1 MAEKPPAQSANSQ
14 DRTQAAAC
22 PQCETISAAGS
33 GSRLRHY
40 GEIAGIFVLVAAVYL
55 LLRRFDLLQGG
66 LAVSDRLTYGL
77 VFFIGLAASV
87 STCMAVTGG
96 LLLAAAAK
104 YDSVSATT
112 APATK
117 FKLHLYFNAGRL
129 IGYGVLGGVIG
140 ALGSALAFSA
150 EVNGVLML
158 AASVVMV
165 VIGLQLVGLLPS
177 FGLARVVPVAWL
189 EWVRSNSARQ
199 SGPAAFLLGA
209 ATFFF
214 PCGFTQA
221 LQLYVL
227 SQASATAGALTML
240 IFALGTL
247 PALLSLSA
255 ITSFAR
261 GAIQRYLLKF
271 AGALLI
277 LLSLVNIQYGLLLT
291 GLETSRPVQGTKV
304 DRVPV
309 VGGAQAA
316 SMKIVGLDYSP
327 NRFSVQQG
335 IPVIWRIDAT
345 EADGCGAVLIVP
357 KLGIRR
363 LLATNATNIIKFTP
377 GELGDIEFN
386 CGMGMMTPDSK
397 FTVVPASG

>member
-1 MAEKPPAQSANSQ
+1 MAEKPRAPANC
-14 DRTQAAAC
+14 T
-22 PQCETISAAGS
+22 PCEPTDVAGS
-33 GSRLRHY
+33 PSRLRRY
-40 GEIAGIFVLVAAVYL
+40 GEIAGIFVLVAALYL

-66 LAVSDRLTYGL
+66 LAVSDHLTYGL
-77 VFFIGLAASV
+77 VFLIGLAASV

-112 APATK
+112 APAAK
-117 FKLHLYFNAGRL
+117 FKLHLHFNAGRL
-129 IGYGVLGGVIG
+129 ISYAVLGGAIG

-158 AASVVMV
+158 VASAIMV
-165 VIGLQLVGLLPS
+165 TIGLQLIGLLPS
-177 FGLARVVPVAWL
+177 FGLARVVPASWL
-189 EWVRSNSARQ
+189 EWLRSNSARQ

-209 ATFFF
+209 STFFF

-227 SQASATAGALTML
+227 SQASATTGALTML

-247 PALLSLSA
+247 PALLSLSV

-261 GAIQRYLLKF
+261 GAVQRYLMKF

-277 LLSLVNIQYGLLLT
+277 LLSLVNIQYDLLLT
-291 GLETSRPVQGTKV
+291 GVETSRPLQTAKIE
-304 DRVPV
+304 RVPIVDGVQV
-309 VGGAQAA
+309 V
-316 SMKIVGLDYSP
+316 SMKIVGLDYAP
-327 NRFSVQQG
+327 NRFSVRQG
-335 IPVIWRIDAT
+335 IPVSWRIDAS
-345 EADGCGAVLIVP
+345 EADGCGVVLIVP
-357 KLGIRR
+357 RLGVRR
-363 LLATNATNIIKFTP
+363 LLATNATNIIRFTP
-377 GELGDIEFN
+377 GEPGDIEFN

>member
-1 MAEKPPAQSANSQ
+1 MVEKPDAQSASSQ
-14 DRTQAAAC
+14 ERTEAAAC
-22 PQCETISAAGS
+22 PQCGPTDAAAP

-40 GEIAGIFVLVAAVYL
+40 GEIAGIFVVVAAAYL
-55 LLRRFDLLQGG
+55 LLRRFDLQGG
-66 LAVSDRLTYGL
+66 LAVSDHLTYGL
-77 VFFIGLAASV
+77 VFLIGLAASV

-96 LLLAAAAK
+96 LLLAVAAK
-104 YDSVSATT
+104 YDAVSAAT

-129 IGYGVLGGVIG
+129 IGYAVLGGVIG

-158 AASVVMV
+158 AASVIMVM
-165 VIGLQLVGLLPS
+165 IGLQLIGLLPS
-177 FGLARVVPVAWL
+177 FGLARVVPAAWL

-199 SGPAAFLLGA
+199 SGPAAALLGA
-209 ATFFF
+209 STFFF

-227 SQASATAGALTML
+227 AQASATIGALTML

-277 LLSLVNIQYGLLLT
+277 LLALVNVQYGLLLT
-291 GLETSRPVQGTKV
+291 GLETSRTPQTATV

-309 VGGAQAA
+309 VGGAQVA

-335 IPVIWRIDAT
+335 IPVTWRIDAT
-345 EADGCGAVLIVP
+345 EADGCGVVLIVP

-363 LLATNATNIIKFTP
+363 LLATYATNIVKFTP
-377 GELGDIEFN
+377 SEPGDIEFN